1 MQRSFTLPQ
10 SVYDLAEIKKV
21 QLIKLV
27 YLELDHNANH
37 TKEYY
42 TLNCGYNLQKGETHI
57 TRRQLEE
64 KLGVS
69 GRQITNMLKMLIEN
83 GDIREIRKG
92 SKRGKEALPSIYYL
106 TRYDETAEEIKNKAK
121 EKKKD
126 QKLKESNNSNNI
138 DIKDLF

>member
-1 MQRSFTLPQ
+1 MQRSFTIPQ
-10 SVYDLAEIKKV
+10 SVYELARIKNEY
-21 QLIKLV
+21 LINMI

-64 KLGVS
+64 KFGVS
-69 GRQITNMLKMLIEN
+69 GCKITNMLKALIEN

-92 SKRGKEALPSIYYL
+92 SKRGKISLPSIYYL

-121 EKKKD
+121 DKKKD